1 METIGKIRRALA
13 AGQSLRATAQKY
25 GVSRNT
31 VRRIVRENIVESKY
45 VRHQAKESILND
57 FTDSL
62 KTKLEEDSRLKKQE
76 RRKAIILF
84 EELQR
89 EGYKGGYDTV
99 RRYVRR
105 WKHASMASHSA
116 YVPLVFGKGEA
127 FQFDWSEDTV
137 ELNGVV
143 SKLQI
148 AHLRLCYS
156 RHSFIMAFPRQ
167 SEEMV
172 LEAHIRAH
180 DFFGGLC
187 TRGIYDNLKTVVTHI
202 GRGKEREYNTRFL
215 ALASHYLFEPTACTP
230 ASGNEKGQVEN
241 QVGTLRTRLFTPRLR
256 FQTLEEL
263 NAHLAEQCLIR
274 ARNTRHPE
282 WEDKTIWEAFQE
294 EVPFLRRQEKAFEG
308 YVSIVR
314 RAQSTCLVMYDSN
327 FYSIPCEHA
336 GKPVEI
342 RAYARRIRI
351 ALEGTVI
358 AAHHRLFG
366 RGKYACSVE
375 HYIPLLERKP
385 GVLRNGRPFSE
396 ENLWPS
402 FPALRDALKRFPD
415 AEKQL
420 SHILLAIPV
429 HGLDAVRIASE
440 LMLSQGNANET
451 TIVNAIARL
460 TEPPLPPSVNV
471 PERLKLTSPP
481 TADCTRYD
489 VLLEKRHV
497 A

>member
-1 METIGKIRRALA
+1 
-13 AGQSLRATAQKY
+13 
-25 GVSRNT
+25 
-31 VRRIVRENIVESKY
+31 
-45 VRHQAKESILND
+45 
-57 FTDSL
+57 
-62 KTKLEEDSRLKKQE
+62 
-76 RRKAIILF
+76 
-84 EELQR
+84 
-89 EGYKGGYDTV
+89 
-99 RRYVRR
+99 
-105 WKHASMASHSA
+105 
-116 YVPLVFGKGEA
+116 
-127 FQFDWSEDTV
+127 
-137 ELNGVV
+137 
-143 SKLQI
+143 
-148 AHLRLCYS
+148 
-156 RHSFIMAFPRQ
+156 
-167 SEEMV
+167 
-172 LEAHIRAH
+172 
-180 DFFGGLC
+180 
-187 TRGIYDNLKTVVTHI
+187 
-202 GRGKEREYNTRFL
+202 
-215 ALASHYLFEPTACTP
+215 
-230 ASGNEKGQVEN
+230 
-241 QVGTLRTRLFTPRLR
+241 
-256 FQTLEEL
+256 
-263 NAHLAEQCLIR
+263 
-274 ARNTRHPE
+274 
-282 WEDKTIWEAFQE
+282 
-294 EVPFLRRQEKAFEG
+294 
-308 YVSIVR
+308 
-314 RAQSTCLVMYDSN
+314 MYDSN

-342 RAYARRIRI
+342 RAYASRIRI

-366 RGKYACSVE
+366 RGKYSCTVE